1 MLHKA
6 IPDPLA
12 SFLGELKNLLLPE
25 GTYLAGGTAVALYLG
40 HRVSVDIDLFT
51 EKEFYCGPLISE
63 IGQKYTIEVTNPAEK
78 NNLAA
83 NVDGIK
89 FSLFSYPYPLLEPF
103 NLNPDFKINM
113 ASLMDIAAMKVIAI
127 AQRGAAKDFVDL
139 KAIITNNHISLDYL
153 VSLVHRK
160 YKVSEDYGYQLKKS
174 LVYFE
179 DAQKSLGDVMV
190 IKAGKPIRMSQFEWG
205 KVEEFFKRFVL
216 L

>member
-25 GTYLAGGTAVALYLG
+25 ETYLAGGTAVALYLG